1 MCVARR
7 WLRVRD
13 AGGLLSRRKR
23 GVTDVNHSKA
33 ERGMT
38 LVELTLA
45 VAIFV
50 MVLGATAQSLIS
62 YYVALDIQ
70 DQRVVAT
77 RHCVG
82 VLNTIRDFRGTTTDP
97 FPAAITDQWVD
108 GSEVP
113 GVASLPQENVIV
125 TYTNPASN
133 PLEVVVVSTWKDLR
147 GRQITAQVS
156 TVLTNQ

>member
-1 MCVARR
+1 
-7 WLRVRD
+7 
-13 AGGLLSRRKR
+13 
-23 GVTDVNHSKA
+23 VNHSKS

-82 VLNTIRDFRGTTTDP
+82 VLNTIRDFRDNSPGT
-97 FPAAITDQWVD
+97 FPTAITDRWPS
-108 GSEVP
+108 GAEVG
-113 GVASLPQENVIV
+113 GVASLPQEAVVV
-125 TYTNPASN
+125 TYTDPASN
-133 PLEVVVVSTWKDLR
+133 PLEVVVASTWKDLR
-147 GRQITAQVS
+147 GRQVTARVS
-156 TVLTNQ
+156 TRLTDK

>member
-1 MCVARR
+1 MDV
-7 WLRVRD
+7 
-13 AGGLLSRRKR
+13 KR
-23 GVTDVNHSKA
+23 LKS

-70 DQRVVAT
+70 DQRVAAT

-82 VLNTIRDFRGTTTDP
+82 VLNTIRDFRDGTTDT
-97 FPAAITDQWVD
+97 FPAAITDQWPD
-108 GSEVP
+108 GSEVS
-113 GVASLPQENVIV
+113 GVASLPMEFVVV
-125 TYTNPASN
+125 TYTNATSN
-133 PLEVVVVSTWKDLR
+133 PLEVIVISSWQDLR
-147 GRQITAQVS
+147 GRQVTTQVS
-156 TVLTNQ
+156 TVLTNR